1 MTGLMHR
8 LSTTLTARLILNI
21 RDPSLR
27 RSRRAS
33 DQYTTTDD
41 DTTAASEPSFA
52 MSPYYTLT
60 QIEAGVE
67 TRCQLRYY
75 TILAFSWNRCK
86 P

>member
-27 RSRRAS
+27 RSRQAS
-33 DQYTTTDD
+33 EQYTTTDGD
-41 DTTAASEPSFA
+41 DATAASESSYA

-67 TRCQLRYY
+67 TATDTREYGEVRWYR
-75 TILAFSWNRCK
+75 S
-86 P
+86 